1 MTMTHQTMTHQT
13 IIHHPTDLTLADFA
27 AGHLDEGRALV
38 VATHL
43 VGCAACRKAARS
55 FEYLRGVVLEDSPR
69 ESLAPDALQ
78 RALAAISSDG
88 ARPAGGESHSS
99 GATGPLSAYPLGR
112 WRWIGRSTYWRSV
125 GVPAGQGTR
134 VFMLRSAPGTRLPH
148 HGHTGIEWTA
158 VLQGAFRHQQGR
170 YGAGDF
176 DEADDSVV
184 HTPIIEDGEEC
195 ICIVALRGQVRFKSL
210 IGRAIQPFVRI

>member
-1 MTMTHQTMTHQT
+1 MKNHT
-13 IIHHPTDLTLADFA
+13 ITHHPTDLTLADFA

-43 VGCAACRKAARS
+43 VGCAACRKAVRS
-55 FEYLRGVVLEDSPR
+55 FEYIRGIVLEDSPR
-69 ESLAPDALQ
+69 ELLATDALQ
-78 RALAAISSDG
+78 RTLAAISS
-88 ARPAGGESHSS
+88 AEPPPVGGEDHSS
-99 GATGPLSAYPLGR
+99 GANGPWSAYPLGR
-112 WRWIGRSTYWRSV
+112 WRWIGRGIHWRSV
-125 GVPAGQGTR
+125 GVPTGQGTR
-134 VFMLRSAPGTRLPH
+134 VFMLRGAPGTRLPH

-184 HTPIIEDGEEC
+184 HTPTIEDGEEC
-195 ICIVALRGQVRFKSL
+195 ICVVALQGEVRFRSL